1 MGNRRAVCLATRIM
15 GTYIYGLVAVLLA
28 LTVNCRYAFYI
39 PHKSLTRASRRCT
52 QRMMLEMEYPD
63 FLPHPHPS
71 LTAEQIVRFCMDS
84 FVEYPNNS
92 HVGLEVCFSFSS
104 DQCRAALGGSF
115 MEFTEYAQ
123 NPTFQY
129 LITTP
134 SYSLV
139 SIGPIIP
146 GTAHR
151 GSMQTIL
158 MEIESKM
165 NDDDSSSE
173 AARRRFLW
181 TLRKER
187 RPPRQDCW
195 LIHEVLYVKNAF
207 HQTI

>member
-1 MGNRRAVCLATRIM
+1 MR
-15 GTYIYGLVAVLLA
+15 TYIYRLAVVQLA
-28 LTVNCRYAFYI
+28 LTCNSSHAFYFLR
-39 PHKSLTRASRRCT
+39 KSLMRDPQRFTV
-52 QRMMLEMEYPD
+52 RMMQKEEYPD

-71 LTAEQIVRFCMDS
+71 LTPEQVVRFCMDA
-84 FVEYPNNS
+84 FVEYSNNS
-92 HVGLEVCFSFSS
+92 LVGLEVCFSFSS

-115 MEFTEYAQ
+115 KEFTEYAQ

-134 SYSLV
+134 SYHLV
-139 SIGPIIP
+139 SLGPIIP

-158 MEIESKM
+158 MEVENKLEDED
-165 NDDDSSSE
+165 DDDSASTTTP
-173 AARRRFLW
+173 RRFLW
-181 TLRKER
+181 TLRQER

-207 HQTI
+207 HQTL